1 MYLRLRVGAVMR
13 ERGVTVAEL
22 AEKADIAVN
31 TARAL
36 ARGVNERADFAVLN
50 KVAKALGVR
59 PLELLEEV
67 ETEPGNRKPTRK
79 AA

>member
-1 MYLRLRVGAVMR
+1 MYLKLRVGAVMR
-13 ERGVTVAEL
+13 ERKMTVQEL
-22 AEKADIAVN
+22 AKAADIAQN

-36 ARGVNERADFAVLN
+36 SRGVNERVDFAVLN

-67 ETEPGNRKPTRK
+67 ETEPGKRVPTRK